1 MLLCFV
7 VQLIIL
13 LSILLKMYSPATR
26 STVPILS
33 LVLEFCIRHSV
44 EEKISSHLSD
54 AVN

>member
-1 MLLCFV
+1 MLLCFA

-13 LSILLKMYSPATR
+13 PLVLLKMYSPTTR

-33 LVLEFCIRHSV
+33 LVLEFCIKHSV